1 MRKQNVII
9 LIVFVCIIVGFY
21 VGNYFINK
29 SEDEIITK
37 KTEEVKTSEYVSCYV
52 FGEVNRSD
60 TYKIPSSWTVGMLF
74 ELAGLKTTADLSCF
88 DLSMLVE
95 NNKNYY
101 VPSKNKVDESLLIN
115 INTASLEELVKL
127 PSIGEVIALR
137 IIEYRQKNPFK
148 DKEEIKNVKGIG
160 DAIYEKIKGF
170 ITV

>member
-9 LIVFVCIIVGFY
+9 IIVFVCLIVCFY
-21 VGNYFINK
+21 IGNYFINR
-29 SEDEIITK
+29 SESEIIME
-37 KTEEVKTSEYVSCYV
+37 KTEEVKDSEYVSCYV

-60 TYKIPSSWTVGMLF
+60 NYKVPSSWTLRMLF

-101 VPSKNKVDESLLIN
+101 VPSKNKVEESLLIN

-127 PSIGEVIALR
+127 PSVGEVIALR

-148 DKEEIKNVKGIG
+148 DKEDIKNVKGIG
-160 DAIYEKIKGF
+160 DAIYEKIKDF